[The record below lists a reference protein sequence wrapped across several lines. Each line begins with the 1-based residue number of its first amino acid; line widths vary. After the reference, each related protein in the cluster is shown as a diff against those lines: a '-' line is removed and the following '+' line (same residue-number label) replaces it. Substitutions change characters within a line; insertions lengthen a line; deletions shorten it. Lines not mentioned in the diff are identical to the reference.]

1 MPGSPR
7 SLLITD
13 AYRDRLNAL
22 ADRLAALTLT
32 QWQRVTLV
40 NLDGSHADWLA
51 ATTAM
56 LDAAQRAGV
65 HLTAA
70 YLAAF
75 IGSETGRAQV
85 ELPRLD
91 DGRFAGLAD
100 DGQALAVPLGKTLI
114 GVKAALKDGK
124 QPEDALRQEGA
135 RAVRL
140 AGMAVLAAPRAALAD
155 QIASHPMLVGWQRV
169 THGGCGA
176 CLAAAARGY
185 DRHEPMHV
193 HPHCHCSQEPVVR
206 GVPDAAPRATG
217 PEIFHRMTTEQQDE
231 ALGPD
236 AAQLV
241 RQGRVAWPD
250 LIAVSPMEVGADYI
264 TQAPIEALAA

>member
-13 AYRDRLNAL
+13 AYHDRLNAL

-32 QWQRVTLV
+32 HWQRVTLD
-40 NLDGSHADWLA
+40 NLEQSHEQWLA
-51 ATTAM
+51 TAVAM
-56 LDAAQRAGV
+56 LDTAQRAGL

-75 IGSETGRAQV
+75 LGSELGQPV
-85 ELPRLD
+85 NELPRLPD
-91 DGRFAGLAD
+91 RFAGLAD
-100 DGQALAVPLGKTLI
+100 DGQPLHVPLGKTLI
-114 GVKAALKDGK
+114 GVKAALKAGK
-124 QPEDALRQEGA
+124 APSDALKQEGA
-135 RAVRL
+135 RAARL
-140 AGMAVLAAPRAALAD
+140 AEMAALAAPRAALAD
-155 QIASHPMLVGWQRV
+155 QIATHPMLVGWQRV
-169 THGGCGA
+169 TRGGCGA

-193 HPHCHCSQEPVVR
+193 HAHCHCTAEPVVKD
-206 GVPDAAPRATG
+206 VPDRAPRATG
-217 PEIFHRMTTEQQDE
+217 PEIFHRMTAEQQDK

-241 RQGRVAWPD
+241 RQGNLAWPD
-250 LIAVSPMEVGADYI
+250 LIATSPMEVGQDWI
-264 TQAPIEALAA
+264 TQAPITALAS